1 LVNQTTDI
9 HLRDHHGRTVLHY
22 AAEVRHT
29 PAPEYVQA
37 LVIEKGACV
46 DAVDRNGW
54 TPLHTAVAFGNY
66 ATAAMLVDLGA
77 CLTIRDIM
85 GRSPLHVMGL
95 DSVAVTRLSQ
105 LELAHAIRLLAFGAE
120 APLPPYVVP
129 HHHHHPLSPNHDG
142 PNEDETH
149 HEDDDLQVPLI
160 QKFLMNGFDF
170 RVADRLDNLSFFYA
184 ADTTLHYLMV
194 HAAACQ
200 GLFG

>member
-1 LVNQTTDI
+1 M
-9 HLRDHHGRTVLHY
+9 
-22 AAEVRHT
+22 
-29 PAPEYVQA
+29 
-37 LVIEKGACV
+37 IEKGAYI

-77 CLTIRDIM
+77 RLTIRDIM

-95 DSVAVTRLSQ
+95 DNVAGTRLSQ
-105 LELAHAIRLLAFGAE
+105 LELSHAIRVLAFGAE
-120 APLPPYVVP
+120 APPPPYVVP
-129 HHHHHPLSPNHDG
+129 HHHHHHHHHLSSNHDG

-149 HEDDDLQVPLI
+149 HEDDDLQAPLI
-160 QKFLMNGFDF
+160 QKFLMRGFDF

-184 ADTTLHYLMV
+184 ADITLHYLMV